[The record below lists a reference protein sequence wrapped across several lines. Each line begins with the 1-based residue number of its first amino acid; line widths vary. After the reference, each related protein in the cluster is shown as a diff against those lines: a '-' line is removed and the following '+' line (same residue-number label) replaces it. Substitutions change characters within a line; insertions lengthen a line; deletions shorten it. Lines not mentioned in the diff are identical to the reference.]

1 MPKGSPVGDEDYAPY
16 APYKAVHEVI
26 TRYRERGLPDPLT
39 SGVLESV
46 GVAAGMTART
56 LRALRFLGLIDE
68 DGNRLEAF
76 DRLKKAKTEEYP
88 GQLAELV
95 HAAYLPV
102 FTIVDPG
109 EDGDTALA
117 DAFRRYEPSAQRD
130 KMIALFRSLC
140 EEAGI
145 VQSQGRPKVATRRP
159 GTTPVSRVATSKP
172 KVAGDQTMP
181 ATTGNP
187 PEHRDDD
194 GPDYRLISALIQQL
208 PRDGRWIKAK
218 RDRWL
223 LAMTSA
229 VDLLFELV
237 DEAE

>member
-1 MPKGSPVGDEDYAPY
+1 MPKGSPVSTEDYAPY

-26 TRYRERGLPDPLT
+26 TRYRERGLPNPLT
-39 SGVLESV
+39 TGVLEQV
-46 GVAAGMTART
+46 GIPATMTART
-56 LRALRFLGLIDE
+56 QRALRFLGLIDE
-68 DGNRLEAF
+68 GGNRLEPWE
-76 DRLKKAKTEEYP
+76 RLKKVTTEEYAP
-88 GQLAELV
+88 QLAEIV
-95 HAAYLPV
+95 RAAYLPV
-102 FTIVDPG
+102 FTIVDPAA
-109 EDGDTALA
+109 DGDTALA

-130 KMIALFRSLC
+130 KMIALFRGLC

-145 VQSQGRPKVATRRP
+145 VSSQPRAKAAPRKP
-159 GTTPVSRVATSKP
+159 GTTPAARPTASRPKATGDLSK
-172 KVAGDQTMP
+172 P
-181 ATTGNP
+181 ATTGTP

-208 PRDGRWIKAK
+208 PRDGKWIKPK

-237 DEAE
+237 DED